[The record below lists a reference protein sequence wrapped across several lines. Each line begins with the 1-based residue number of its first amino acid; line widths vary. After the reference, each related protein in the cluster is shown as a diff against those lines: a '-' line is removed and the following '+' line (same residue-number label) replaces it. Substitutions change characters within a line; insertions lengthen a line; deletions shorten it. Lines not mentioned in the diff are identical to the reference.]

1 MPTSSSNRAA
11 ATAGALALACLP
23 TPVVAQPLPVSLVTD
38 RLSWEGTAEVYPPG
52 RTLKIGVRTSIDPV
66 GNVVSDS
73 WPLEVGEARGLRRM
87 RIADGEGTIERGGKS
102 QPMPEAMRFEEQAQ
116 FAFYRFLQ
124 VAAQRAPDMAALG
137 VNTFQVAGAPLT
149 WFKIDRNGRI
159 VGAVNEVPANGA
171 TAYQQFRF
179 DGFWKSRESTFP
191 KHMEMRRDGRPFFTL
206 DVASFHAG

>member
-1 MPTSSSNRAA
+1 MRLAA
-11 ATAGALALACLP
+11 VAAALALAGAATP
-23 TPVVAQPLPVSLVTD
+23 TMGQGGPLPITLITD

-52 RTLKIGVRTSIDPV
+52 RTLKIGVRTSIDPI

-73 WPLEVGEARGLRRM
+73 WPLEVGEAKGLRRM
-87 RIADGEGTIERGGKS
+87 RIADGEGTIERAGKS
-102 QPMPEAMRFEEQAQ
+102 EPMPEAMRFEEQAQ

-124 VAAQRAPDMAALG
+124 LAAQRAPDRAALG
-137 VNTFQVAGAPLT
+137 VDTFQVAGAPLT

-179 DGFWKSRESTFP
+179 DGFWQSRESIFP